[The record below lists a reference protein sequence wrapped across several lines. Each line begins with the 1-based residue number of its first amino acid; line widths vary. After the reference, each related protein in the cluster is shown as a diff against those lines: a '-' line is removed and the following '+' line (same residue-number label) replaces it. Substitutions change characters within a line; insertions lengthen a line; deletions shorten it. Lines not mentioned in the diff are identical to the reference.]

1 MSLLPPIIEF
11 LKDKSVLILGFGREG
26 KSTYN
31 YIRRYLPQKKLTVA
45 DGKEQ
50 NTDDENVAVVCGEN
64 YLDCL
69 GGFDVVIKSPGISF
83 AEVEIPE
90 NTFVTCQTD
99 LFLKYAPCKKVGVTG
114 TKGKTTT
121 STLIYKMLRAG
132 NADCVL
138 MGNMGLPVLDYIDE
152 MTGDKTAV
160 IELSSHQLEFTHSS
174 PQVAVITNIY
184 EEHLEHYR
192 GGMSGYVNAKLNI
205 VRYQG
210 KDDTFI
216 YNGSQGVDR
225 FINPE
230 EIKSRKIAVS
240 EEDKLPFTLDNPRLK
255 GRHNRHDV
263 LYALAAAR
271 LFNVS
276 DQHAAEA
283 AADFEGIEHRMEPVG
298 EYRGIS
304 FYNDCIATVPRAVMC
319 SVEALSPQTLIIGGL
334 DRGID
339 YTDFA
344 ANLENSGVEVI
355 IGTKTTGHKII
366 DMMLSAGT
374 KKQLVKAENLEEAVK
389 TAYEKTQKGRVC
401 VLSPAAS
408 SYNEYKNFEE
418 KGRRFKELVR
428 KYGGEK

>member
-1 MSLLPPIIEF
+1 MLPPIIEF

-31 YIRRYLPQKKLTVA
+31 YIRRYLPEKKLTVA

-50 NTDDENVAVVCGEN
+50 NIDDENVAVVCGEN

-263 LYALAAAR
+263 LFALTAAR

-304 FYNDCIATVPRAVMC
+304 FYNDCIATVPTAVMC

-344 ANLENSGVEVI
+344 ADLENSGVEVI

-389 TAYEKTQKGRVC
+389 TAFEKTQKGRVC

>member
-1 MSLLPPIIEF
+1 MLPPIIEF

-45 DGKEQ
+45 DRKEQ

-64 YLDCL
+64 YLYCL

-192 GGMSGYVNAKLNI
+192 DGMSGYVNAKLNI

-304 FYNDCIATVPRAVMC
+304 FYNDCIATVPTAVMC

-344 ANLENSGVEVI
+344 ADLENSGVEVI

-389 TAYEKTQKGRVC
+389 TAFEKTQKGRVC

>member
-1 MSLLPPIIEF
+1 MLPPIIEF

-45 DGKEQ
+45 DRKEQ

-184 EEHLEHYR
+184 EEHLEHYK

-304 FYNDCIATVPRAVMC
+304 FYNDCIATVPTAVMC

-344 ANLENSGVEVI
+344 ADLENSGVEVI

-389 TAYEKTQKGRVC
+389 TAFEKTQKGRVC

-418 KGRRFKELVR
+418 KGRCFKELVR

>member
-1 MSLLPPIIEF
+1 MLPPIIEF

-31 YIRRYLPQKKLTVA
+31 YIRRYLPEKKLTVV

-344 ANLENSGVEVI
+344 ADLENSGVEVI

>member
-1 MSLLPPIIEF
+1 MLPPIIEF

-31 YIRRYLPQKKLTVA
+31 YIRRYLPEKKLTVA

-132 NADCVL
+132 NADCAL

-184 EEHLEHYR
+184 EEHLEHYK

-344 ANLENSGVEVI
+344 ADLENSGVEVI

>member
-1 MSLLPPIIEF
+1 MLPPIIEF

-31 YIRRYLPQKKLTVA
+31 YIRRYLPEKKLTVA

-69 GGFDVVIKSPGISF
+69 DGFDVVIKSPGISF

-344 ANLENSGVEVI
+344 ADLENSGVEVI

-389 TAYEKTQKGRVC
+389 TAFEKTQKGRVC

>member
-31 YIRRYLPQKKLTVA
+31 YIRRYLPEKKLTVA

-50 NTDDENVAVVCGEN
+50 NIDDENVAVVCGEN

-263 LYALAAAR
+263 LFALTAAR

-304 FYNDCIATVPRAVMC
+304 FYNDCIATVPTAVMC

-344 ANLENSGVEVI
+344 ADLENSGVEVI

-389 TAYEKTQKGRVC
+389 TAFEKTQKGRVC

>member
-31 YIRRYLPQKKLTVA
+31 YIRRYLPEKKLTVA

-184 EEHLEHYR
+184 EEHLEHYK

-304 FYNDCIATVPRAVMC
+304 FYNDCIATVPTAVMC

-344 ANLENSGVEVI
+344 ADLENSGVEVI

>member
-1 MSLLPPIIEF
+1 MLPPIIEF

-31 YIRRYLPQKKLTVA
+31 YIRRYLPEKKLTVA

-50 NTDDENVAVVCGEN
+50 NIDDENVAVVCGEN

-184 EEHLEHYR
+184 EEHLEHYK

-263 LYALAAAR
+263 LFALTAAR

-304 FYNDCIATVPRAVMC
+304 FYNDCIATVPTAVMC

-344 ANLENSGVEVI
+344 ADLENSGVEVI

-389 TAYEKTQKGRVC
+389 TAFEKTQKGRVC

>member
-1 MSLLPPIIEF
+1 MLPPIIEF

-31 YIRRYLPQKKLTVA
+31 YIRRYLPEKKLTVA

-50 NTDDENVAVVCGEN
+50 NIDDENVAVVCGEN

-344 ANLENSGVEVI
+344 ADLENSGVEVI

>member
-31 YIRRYLPQKKLTVA
+31 YIRRYLPEKKLTVA

-69 GGFDVVIKSPGISF
+69 DGFDVVIKSPGISF

-344 ANLENSGVEVI
+344 ADLENSGVEVI

-389 TAYEKTQKGRVC
+389 TAFEKTQKGRVC

>member
-1 MSLLPPIIEF
+1 MLPPIIEF

-31 YIRRYLPQKKLTVA
+31 YIRRYLPEKKLTVA

-184 EEHLEHYR
+184 EEHLEHYK
-192 GGMSGYVNAKLNI
+192 GGMNGYVNAKLNI

-263 LYALAAAR
+263 LFALAAAR

-344 ANLENSGVEVI
+344 ADLENSGVEVI

-389 TAYEKTQKGRVC
+389 TAYEKTQKGRAC

>member
-1 MSLLPPIIEF
+1 MLPPIIEF

-31 YIRRYLPQKKLTVA
+31 YIRRYLPEKKLTVA

-132 NADCVL
+132 NVDCVL

-344 ANLENSGVEVI
+344 ADLENSGVEVI

-366 DMMLSAGT
+366 DMMLPAGT